1 MKRIL
6 LHIPI
11 LLFVLVSACHTEQV
25 EFLHALSSTYPILSR
40 GGTEEASLANGS
52 QILLNAS
59 GGLSVENGIFTYN
72 GSSWSND
79 QELHW
84 TDESMET
91 TITALYPTYTDNR
104 YTSENLYAKGMLED
118 ILIAQETLPE
128 KGEINLQF
136 KHLFSSLTLFIEPTL
151 DANIQELALS
161 VPVQVEAVSAS
172 DGTFSLTDQM
182 HTVVQSRNDSHA
194 YSFILPPCDDCT
206 LSLRITW
213 KDGTFKDVPFTP
225 HTFQS
230 GTRYECNITST
241 DSRPGI
247 RTAED
252 LIDFSRLI
260 NGYEPITVGRTLDDF
275 GEMIDGKMV
284 YYLCENIELT
294 EADCA
299 DLYPIGYKK
308 DKAFANIFDGKGHTI
323 SSYIIPNKGFDSDCI
338 GLFGIIDEGS
348 IVKNLHLSGIK
359 NTDATIYECVG
370 GIAGKNNGIIQ
381 NCSVRNSTLYSCKI
395 SANITGGICGRA
407 GGNIINCYTT
417 NNTYLRR
424 TRGKTGD
431 IAGEANGSIIN
442 CYSYKNKHSTDH
454 YVNSYSGGI
463 AGLSPNGHIYNCYV
477 YKANTSET
485 PPTDWGA
492 LLGFYDGFNP
502 TLIESFFYN
511 IENTHGSNPN
521 HNNPE
526 GSQIYDDAFKVNTVH
541 ISTLLNQWI
550 DTTGKESYST
560 YTFRRWKVADDGS
573 ACFQ

>member
-25 EFLHALSSTYPILSR
+25 EFSHALSSTYPILSR

-72 GSSWSND
+72 GSSWSNG

-118 ILIAQETLPE
+118 ILIAQETLQE

-172 DGTFSLTDQM
+172 DGTFSLTDQT
-182 HTVVQSRNDSHA
+182 HTVVLSQNESHA

-260 NGYEPITVGRTLDDF
+260 NGYEPLTVGRTLDEF
-275 GEMIDGKMV
+275 GEEIDGKMI
-284 YYLCENIELT
+284 YYLWKNIELT
-294 EADCA
+294 EADCT
-299 DLYPIGYKK
+299 DLHPIGYKK
-308 DKAFANIFDGKGHTI
+308 AKAFANIFDGKGHTI
-323 SSYIIPNKGFDSDCI
+323 SGYIIPDKGFDSDCI
-338 GLFGIIDEGS
+338 GLFGIIDEGA
-348 IVKNLHLSGIK
+348 IVKNLHLSGII
-359 NTDATIYECVG
+359 NTENINYECVG
-370 GIAGKNNGIIQ
+370 GIAGKNSGIIQ
-381 NCSVRNSTLYSCKI
+381 NCSVQDSKLYS
-395 SANITGGICGRA
+395 SDVVSNFTGGICGSSS
-407 GGNIINCYTT
+407 GFIINCYVT
-417 NNTYLRR
+417 NNTYYRR
-424 TRGKTGD
+424 TGNITGD
-431 IAGEANGSIIN
+431 ILGDGSGTIIN
-442 CYSYKNKHSTDH
+442 CYSHKNKHSIQI
-454 YVNSYSGGI
+454 NKNAYSGSI
-463 AGLSPNGHIYNCYV
+463 AGRSPNGQISNCYV
-477 YKANTSET
+477 YKESET
-485 PPTDWGA
+485 PPNNWGA
-492 LLGFYDGFNP
+492 LLGFYDGYNP

-511 IENTHGSNPN
+511 IENTHGNN
-521 HNNPE
+521 HDHNNPE
-526 GSQIYDDAFKVNTVH
+526 GSQIYDNAFKVNNVH

-560 YTFRRWKVADDGS
+560 YTFRRWKIADDGS
-573 ACFQ
+573 ACFE

>member
-25 EFLHALSSTYPILSR
+25 EFSYALSSTYPILSR

-72 GSSWSND
+72 GSSWSNG

-118 ILIAQETLPE
+118 ILIAQETLLE

-161 VPVQVEAVSAS
+161 VPVQVEAISPQ
-172 DGTFSLTDQM
+172 DGSFSLTDQT

-260 NGYEPITVGRTLDDF
+260 NGYEPYQNKTLTDF
-275 GEMIDGKMV
+275 GEEIDGIMTYRLLADIV
-284 YYLCENIELT
+284 LT
-294 EADCA
+294 EEDCC
-299 DLYPIGYKK
+299 LLSPIGE
-308 DKAFANIFDGKGHTI
+308 DEDVAFSDTFDGEGHII
-323 SSYIIPNKGFDSDCI
+323 SSLILSNNNKEYS
-338 GLFGIIDEGS
+338 GLFLHIASTGIVQNLHITKASSAVTPTCERIGILVSNNNGTINNCSITHSTIRAIENGQAGIICAISNGN
-348 IVKNLHLSGIK
+348 IVNCYTGY
-359 NTDATIYECVG
+359 DTIHT
-370 GIAGKNNGIIQ
+370 AK
-381 NCSVRNSTLYSCKI
+381 SAKI
-395 SANITGGICGRA
+395 GGICGT
-407 GGNIINCYTT
+407 I
-417 NNTYLRR
+417 
-424 TRGKTGD
+424 RGK
-431 IAGEANGSIIN
+431 ILNS
-442 CYSYKNKHSTDH
+442 YSYKNTFSVKGSS
-454 YVNSYSGGI
+454 NRIGSI
-463 AGLSPNGHIYNCYV
+463 AGISVSNTFFNIDNCYI
-477 YKANTSET
+477 YHNKSTNY
-485 PPTDWGA
+485 WGA
-492 LLGFYDGFNP
+492 AIGQAYKGNIQNFYYNRGEPCFSSNKDTDTSNNTLLYDSSFN
-502 TLIESFFYN
+502 I
-511 IENTHGSNPN
+511 
-521 HNNPE
+521 
-526 GSQIYDDAFKVNTVH
+526 DTVH

-550 DTTGKESYST
+550 DTTGKESYSN

>member
-25 EFLHALSSTYPILSR
+25 EFSHALSSTYPILSR

-72 GSSWSND
+72 GSSWSNG

-172 DGTFSLTDQM
+172 DGTFSLTDQT

-213 KDGTFKDVPFTP
+213 KDRNVKDVPFSP

-247 RTAED
+247 RTADD

-260 NGYEPITVGRTLDDF
+260 NGYEPITVGKTLDDF
-275 GEMIDGKMV
+275 GEMINGVMTYRLLADIV
-284 YYLCENIELT
+284 LT
-294 EADCA
+294 EEDCA
-299 DLYPIGYKK
+299 KLCPIGEDDGYSNT
-308 DKAFANIFDGKGHTI
+308 DTYFSDTFDGEGHTI
-323 SSYIIPNKGFDSDCI
+323 SNLMLSDRISNVTGDS
-338 GLFGIIDEGS
+338 GLFSHVEETG
-348 IVKNLHLSGIK
+348 IVKNVHINNASSVTSPICKFIGI
-359 NTDATIYECVG
+359 
-370 GIAGKNNGIIQ
+370 IAAYNNGIID
-381 NCSVRNSTLYSCKI
+381 NCSVTNSTLYSIKEGRIGTI
-395 SANITGGICGRA
+395 SAVSEGVITNCYSYNNNLYGTETTYIGGIA
-407 GGNIINCYTT
+407 AMA
-417 NNTYLRR
+417 NNM
-424 TRGKTGD
+424 
-431 IAGEANGSIIN
+431 IVN
-442 CYSYKNKHSTDH
+442 CYSYKNNFIPGSDSDKIGSMVGATTG
-454 YVNSYSGGI
+454 NKLLNI
-463 AGLSPNGHIYNCYV
+463 RNCYI
-477 YKANTSET
+477 Y
-485 PPTDWGA
+485 
-492 LLGFYDGFNP
+492 
-502 TLIESFFYN
+502 
-511 IENTHGSNPN
+511 
-521 HNNPE
+521 HNNSNWYSAIGLGKKASIKSFYYNKGNLTGEKIDKPTQDVE
-526 GSQIYDDAFKVNTVH
+526 IYDTYFKFDGKH
-541 ISTLLNQWI
+541 ISTLLNNWI
-550 DTTGKESYST
+550 ETTGKADDYIN
-560 YTFRRWKVADDGS
+560 YTFRRWKVSNDGS

>member
-25 EFLHALSSTYPILSR
+25 EFSHALSSTYPILSR

-72 GSSWSND
+72 GSSWSNG

-118 ILIAQETLPE
+118 ILIAQETLQE

-172 DGTFSLTDQM
+172 DGTFSLTDQT
-182 HTVVQSRNDSHA
+182 HTVLQSRNESHA

-260 NGYEPITVGRTLDDF
+260 NGYEPYQNKTLTDF
-275 GEMIDGKMV
+275 GEEIDGVMTF
-284 YYLCENIELT
+284 YLLEDISLT
-294 EADCA
+294 EGQCDSLQA
-299 DLYPIGYKK
+299 IGE
-308 DKAFANIFDGKGHTI
+308 DEDVPFSHTFDGKGHII
-323 SSYIIPNKGFDSDCI
+323 SNLVLPEADGYS
-338 GLFGIIDEGS
+338 GLFAHVAS
-348 IVKNLHLSGIK
+348 
-359 NTDATIYECVG
+359 T
-370 GIAGKNNGIIQ
+370 GIIQ
-381 NCSVRNSTLYSCKI
+381 NLHLTQASTINPPTSKRIGVIVANNEGIINNCSVSNSTI
-395 SANITGGICGRA
+395 RNIDGGFIGGICALSTGK
-407 GGNIINCYTT
+407 IINCYTRE
-417 NNTYLRR
+417 NTLYTASNAFIGAICSTLK
-424 TRGKTGD
+424 GN
-431 IAGEANGSIIN
+431 IFN
-442 CYSYKNKHSTDH
+442 CYSYQNTFSVKGST
-454 YVNSYSGGI
+454 YYIGSI
-463 AGLSPNGHIYNCYV
+463 AGASIQ
-477 YKANTSET
+477 KSE
-485 PPTDWGA
+485 
-492 LLGFYDGFNP
+492 F
-502 TLIESFFYN
+502 N
-511 IENTHGSNPN
+511 IENCYIYHKNPTKRWGAAVGQAYQGYIQHFYYNQDTLCYKSNKQTSTS
-521 HNNPE
+521 NNTLL
-526 GSQIYDDAFKVNTVH
+526 YDSSFNIDAVH

>member
-25 EFLHALSSTYPILSR
+25 ELSHALSSTYPILSR

-72 GSSWSND
+72 GSSWSNG

-118 ILIAQETLPE
+118 ILIAQETLQE

-172 DGTFSLTDQM
+172 DGTFSLTDQT
-182 HTVVQSRNDSHA
+182 HTVLQSRNESHA

-260 NGYEPITVGRTLDDF
+260 NGYVE
-275 GEMIDGKMV
+275 
-284 YYLCENIELT
+284 ELW
-294 EADCA
+294 E
-299 DLYPIGYKK
+299 
-308 DKAFANIFDGKGHTI
+308 
-323 SSYIIPNKGFDSDCI
+323 
-338 GLFGIIDEGS
+338 
-348 IVKNLHLSGIK
+348 
-359 NTDATIYECVG
+359 
-370 GIAGKNNGIIQ
+370 
-381 NCSVRNSTLYSCKI
+381 
-395 SANITGGICGRA
+395 
-407 GGNIINCYTT
+407 
-417 NNTYLRR
+417 
-424 TRGKTGD
+424 
-431 IAGEANGSIIN
+431 
-442 CYSYKNKHSTDH
+442 
-454 YVNSYSGGI
+454 
-463 AGLSPNGHIYNCYV
+463 
-477 YKANTSET
+477 
-485 PPTDWGA
+485 
-492 LLGFYDGFNP
+492 
-502 TLIESFFYN
+502 
-511 IENTHGSNPN
+511 
-521 HNNPE
+521 
-526 GSQIYDDAFKVNTVH
+526 
-541 ISTLLNQWI
+541 
-550 DTTGKESYST
+550 
-560 YTFRRWKVADDGS
+560 
-573 ACFQ
+573 

>member
-25 EFLHALSSTYPILSR
+25 EFSHALSSTYPILSR

-72 GSSWSND
+72 GSSWSNG

-118 ILIAQETLPE
+118 ILIAQETLQE

-151 DANIQELALS
+151 NANIHELALS
-161 VPVQVEAVSAS
+161 IPVQVKAISPQ
-172 DGTFSLTDQM
+172 DGSFSLTDQT

-194 YSFILPPCDDCT
+194 YSFILPPCEDCT

-213 KDGTFKDVPFTP
+213 KDGTFKDVPFSP
-225 HTFQS
+225 HNFQS

-247 RTAED
+247 RTADD

-260 NGYEPITVGRTLDDF
+260 NGYEPLTVGRTLDDF
-275 GEMIDGKMV
+275 GEVIDGKMI
-284 YYLCENIELT
+284 YYLWKNIELT
-294 EADCA
+294 EADCT

-308 DKAFANIFDGKGHTI
+308 AKAFANIFDGKGHTI
-323 SSYIIPNKGFDSDCI
+323 SGYIIPDKGFDSDCI
-338 GLFGIIDEGS
+338 GLFGIIDEGA

-370 GIAGKNNGIIQ
+370 GIAGKNSGIIH
-381 NCSVRNSTLYSCKI
+381 NCSVQNSTFCSQK
-395 SANITGGICGRA
+395 SNANITGGICGRA
-407 GGNIINCYTT
+407 GGYIINCFTT

-442 CYSYKNKHSTDH
+442 CYSYKNKHSKDH

-492 LLGFYDGFNP
+492 LLGFYNNAYP

-511 IENTHGSNPN
+511 IENTHGNN
-521 HNNPE
+521 HDHNNPE
-526 GSQIYDDAFKVNTVH
+526 GSQIYDDAFKVNNVH

-550 DTTGKESYST
+550 DTTGKESYSNF
-560 YTFRRWKVADDGS
+560 TFRRWKVSTDGS

>member
-25 EFLHALSSTYPILSR
+25 EFSHVLSSTYPILSR

-72 GSSWSND
+72 GSSWSNG

-151 DANIQELALS
+151 DANIHELALS
-161 VPVQVEAVSAS
+161 IPVQVKAISPQ
-172 DGTFSLTDQM
+172 DGSFSLTDQT
-182 HTVVQSRNDSHA
+182 HTVVQSRNESHA

-213 KDGTFKDVPFTP
+213 KDGNVKDVPFSP

-247 RTAED
+247 RTADD

-260 NGYEPITVGRTLDDF
+260 NGYEPYQNKTLTDF
-275 GEMIDGKMV
+275 GEEIDGVMTF
-284 YYLCENIELT
+284 YLLEDISLT
-294 EADCA
+294 EGQCDSLQA
-299 DLYPIGYKK
+299 IGE
-308 DKAFANIFDGKGHTI
+308 DEDVPFSHTFDGKGHII
-323 SSYIIPNKGFDSDCI
+323 SNLVLPEADGYS
-338 GLFGIIDEGS
+338 GLFAFLAPTGYIQ
-348 IVKNLHLSGIK
+348 NLHL
-359 NTDATIYECVG
+359 TQATTIQEPKSTHIGTLVAYNE
-370 GIAGKNNGIIQ
+370 GIIN
-381 NCSVRNSTLYSCKI
+381 NCSVTHSTLR
-395 SANITGGICGRA
+395 NINEGFVGGLCSFSYGTIL
-407 GGNIINCYTT
+407 NCYTQR
-417 NNTYLRR
+417 NTIY
-424 TRGKTGD
+424 TASDAFIGA
-431 IAGEANGSIIN
+431 I
-442 CYSYKNKHSTDH
+442 CSTIKGNIF
-454 YVNSYSGGI
+454 NSYSFQNTFIIKGSTFYIGSI
-463 AGLSPNGHIYNCYV
+463 AGRSIQQ
-477 YKANTSET
+477 SE
-485 PPTDWGA
+485 
-492 LLGFYDGFNP
+492 F
-502 TLIESFFYN
+502 N
-511 IENTHGSNPN
+511 IENCYIYHKNPTKRWGAAVGQAYQGCIQHFYYNQDTLCYKSNKQTSTS
-521 HNNPE
+521 NNTLL
-526 GSQIYDDAFKVNTVH
+526 YDSSFNIDTVH

-550 DTTGKESYST
+550 DTTGKESYSNF
-560 YTFRRWKVADDGS
+560 TFRRWKVSNDGS

>member
-25 EFLHALSSTYPILSR
+25 EFSHALSSTYPILSR

-72 GSSWSND
+72 GSSWSNG

-84 TDESMET
+84 TDESMKT

-118 ILIAQETLPE
+118 ILIAQETLQE

-151 DANIQELALS
+151 DANIQELAMS

-172 DGTFSLTDQM
+172 DGTFSLTDQT
-182 HTVVQSRNDSHA
+182 HTVVQSPNDSHA

-213 KDGTFKDVPFTP
+213 KDGNVKDVPFSP

-260 NGYEPITVGRTLDDF
+260 NGYEPITAGRTLDEF
-275 GEMIDGKMV
+275 GEEIDGVKTYRLLADIV
-284 YYLCENIELT
+284 LT
-294 EADCA
+294 EEDCA
-299 DLYPIGYKK
+299 KLCPIGEDDGRSNTDTYFY
-308 DKAFANIFDGKGHTI
+308 DTFDGEGHTI
-323 SSYIIPNKGFDSDCI
+323 SNLMLSDRISNVTGDS
-338 GLFGIIDEGS
+338 GLFSHVEETG
-348 IVKNLHLSGIK
+348 IVKNVHINNASSVTSPICKFIGI
-359 NTDATIYECVG
+359 
-370 GIAGKNNGIIQ
+370 IAAYNNGIID
-381 NCSVRNSTLYSCKI
+381 NCSVTNSTLYSIKEGRIGTI
-395 SANITGGICGRA
+395 SAVSEGVITNCYSYNNNLYGTETTYIGGIA
-407 GGNIINCYTT
+407 AMA
-417 NNTYLRR
+417 NNM
-424 TRGKTGD
+424 
-431 IAGEANGSIIN
+431 IVN
-442 CYSYKNKHSTDH
+442 CYSYKNNFIPGSDSDKIGSMVGATTG
-454 YVNSYSGGI
+454 NKLLNI
-463 AGLSPNGHIYNCYV
+463 RNCYI
-477 YKANTSET
+477 Y
-485 PPTDWGA
+485 
-492 LLGFYDGFNP
+492 
-502 TLIESFFYN
+502 
-511 IENTHGSNPN
+511 
-521 HNNPE
+521 HNNSNWYSAIGLGKKASIKSFYYNKGNLTGEKIDKPTQDVE
-526 GSQIYDDAFKVNTVH
+526 IYDTYFKFDGKH
-541 ISTLLNQWI
+541 ISTLLNNWI
-550 DTTGKESYST
+550 ETTGKADDYIN

-573 ACFQ
+573 ACFE

>member
-25 EFLHALSSTYPILSR
+25 EFSHALSSTYPILSR

-72 GSSWSND
+72 GSSWSNG

-118 ILIAQETLPE
+118 ILIAQETLQE

-172 DGTFSLTDQM
+172 DGTFSLTDQT

-213 KDGTFKDVPFTP
+213 KDGIFKDVPFSP
-225 HTFQS
+225 HNFQS

-247 RTAED
+247 RTADD

-260 NGYEPITVGRTLDDF
+260 NGYEPITAGRTLDEF
-275 GEMIDGKMV
+275 GEEIDGKMI
-284 YYLCENIELT
+284 YYLWKNIELT
-294 EADCA
+294 EADCT

-308 DKAFANIFDGKGHTI
+308 AKAFANIFDGKGHTI
-323 SSYIIPNKGFDSDCI
+323 SGYIIPDKGFDSDCI
-338 GLFGIIDEGS
+338 GLFGIIDEGA

-370 GIAGKNNGIIQ
+370 GIAGKNSGIIQ
-381 NCSVRNSTLYSCKI
+381 NCSVQDSKLYS
-395 SANITGGICGRA
+395 SGVVSNFTGGICGSSS
-407 GGNIINCYTT
+407 GFIINCYVT
-417 NNTYLRR
+417 NNTYYRR
-424 TRGKTGD
+424 TGNITGD
-431 IAGEANGSIIN
+431 ILGDGSGTIIN
-442 CYSYKNKHSTDH
+442 CYSHKNKHSTQI
-454 YVNSYSGGI
+454 NKNAYSGSI
-463 AGLSPNGHIYNCYV
+463 AGRSPNGQISNCYV
-477 YKANTSET
+477 YKESET
-485 PPTDWGA
+485 PPNNWGA
-492 LLGFYDGFNP
+492 LLGFYDGYNP

-511 IENTHGSNPN
+511 IENTHGNN
-521 HNNPE
+521 HDHNNPE
-526 GSQIYDDAFKVNTVH
+526 GSQIYDDAFKVNNVH

-550 DTTGKESYST
+550 DTTGKESYSNF
-560 YTFRRWKVADDGS
+560 TFRRWKVSTDGS

>member
-25 EFLHALSSTYPILSR
+25 EFSHALSSTYPILSR

-72 GSSWSND
+72 GSSWSNG

-91 TITALYPTYTDNR
+91 TITALYPTYTNNR

-118 ILIAQETLPE
+118 ILIAQETLQE
-128 KGEINLQF
+128 KGKINLQF

-151 DANIQELALS
+151 DAHIHELALS
-161 VPVQVEAVSAS
+161 IPVQVKAISPQ
-172 DGTFSLTDQM
+172 DGTFSLTDQT
-182 HTVVQSRNDSHA
+182 HTVVQRRNESHA

-213 KDGTFKDVPFTP
+213 KDENVKDVPFSP

-260 NGYEPITVGRTLDDF
+260 NGYEPYQNKTLTDF
-275 GEMIDGKMV
+275 GEEIDGIMTYRLLADIV
-284 YYLCENIELT
+284 LT
-294 EADCA
+294 EEDCSKLA
-299 DLYPIGYKK
+299 PIG
-308 DKAFANIFDGKGHTI
+308 DHPSTPFENTFDGVNHSITNLILPDKNTHNGY
-323 SSYIIPNKGFDSDCI
+323 S
-338 GLFGIIDEGS
+338 GLFGYLEETS
-348 IVKNLHLSGIK
+348 IVKNTHINNASSVISPICKFIGVIAAVNNGRIDNCSVSSSKIYATEGGRIGSICALSAGIISNCYSKENVLHGVKETYI
-359 NTDATIYECVG
+359 G
-370 GIAGKNNGIIQ
+370 GIAACADNM
-381 NCSVRNSTLYSCKI
+381 
-395 SANITGGICGRA
+395 
-407 GGNIINCYTT
+407 
-417 NNTYLRR
+417 
-424 TRGKTGD
+424 
-431 IAGEANGSIIN
+431 IIN
-442 CYSYKNKHSTDH
+442 CYSYRNNYNSNVSSDIIGSIIGGTIGNKLL
-454 YVNSYSGGI
+454 NI
-463 AGLSPNGHIYNCYV
+463 RNCYI
-477 YKANTSET
+477 Y
-485 PPTDWGA
+485 
-492 LLGFYDGFNP
+492 
-502 TLIESFFYN
+502 
-511 IENTHGSNPN
+511 
-521 HNNPE
+521 HNNSNWYSAIGLGKKASIKSFYYNKGNLTGEKIDKPTQDVE
-526 GSQIYDDAFKVNTVH
+526 IYDTYFKFDGKH
-541 ISTLLNQWI
+541 ISTLLNNWI
-550 DTTGKESYST
+550 ETTGKADDYIN

-573 ACFQ
+573 ACFE

>member
-6 LHIPI
+6 LHITI

-25 EFLHALSSTYPILSR
+25 EFSHALSSTYPILSR

-72 GSSWSND
+72 GSSWSNG

-104 YTSENLYAKGMLED
+104 YTSKNLYAKGMLED

-151 DANIQELALS
+151 DANIHELALS
-161 VPVQVEAVSAS
+161 IPVQVKAISPQ
-172 DGTFSLTDQM
+172 DGSFSLTDQT
-182 HTVVQSRNDSHA
+182 HTVVLSSNDSHA

-213 KDGTFKDVPFTP
+213 KDGNVKDVPFTP

-260 NGYEPITVGRTLDDF
+260 NGYEPITAGRTLDDF

-294 EADCA
+294 ETDCA

-308 DKAFANIFDGKGHTI
+308 AKTFANIFDGKGHTI
-323 SSYIIPNKGFDSDCI
+323 SGYIIPDKGFDSDCI
-338 GLFGIIDEGS
+338 GLFGIIDEGA

-370 GIAGKNNGIIQ
+370 GIAGKNYGIIQ
-381 NCSVRNSTLYSCKI
+381 NCSVQNSTFYSSNVKNF
-395 SANITGGICGRA
+395 ANLTGGICGRSA
-407 GGNIINCYTT
+407 GYIVNCYAT
-417 NNTYLRR
+417 NNTYYRR
-424 TRGKTGD
+424 TGGKTGD
-431 IAGEANGSIIN
+431 IMGDGGGTIAN
-442 CYSYKNKHSTDH
+442 CYSYKNKHSTKR
-454 YVNSYSGGI
+454 YESAYSGGI
-463 AGLSPNGHIYNCYV
+463 AGVSLDGQIYNCYV
-477 YKANTSET
+477 YKDNAAET
-485 PPTDWGA
+485 PPADWGA
-492 LLGFYDGFNP
+492 LLGYYYGLQT
-502 TLIESFFYN
+502 TLIKNCLSNSEN
-511 IENTHGSNPN
+511 IYGSSPN
-521 HNNPE
+521 QNIPE
-526 GSQIYDDAFKVNTVH
+526 GSQIYDNAFKVNNVH
-541 ISTLLNQWI
+541 ISTL
-550 DTTGKESYST
+550 DRKS
-560 YTFRRWKVADDGS
+560 VV
-573 ACFQ
+573 

>member
-25 EFLHALSSTYPILSR
+25 EFSHALSSTYPILSR

-72 GSSWSND
+72 GSSWSNG

-104 YTSENLYAKGMLED
+104 YTSKNLYAKGMLED
-118 ILIAQETLPE
+118 ILIAQETLLE

-247 RTAED
+247 RTADD

-260 NGYEPITVGRTLDDF
+260 NGYEPYQNKTLTDF
-275 GEMIDGKMV
+275 GEEIDGVMTF
-284 YYLCENIELT
+284 YLLEDISLT
-294 EADCA
+294 EGQCDSLQA
-299 DLYPIGYKK
+299 IGE
-308 DKAFANIFDGKGHTI
+308 DEDVPFSHTFDGKGHII
-323 SSYIIPNKGFDSDCI
+323 SNLVLPEADGYS
-338 GLFGIIDEGS
+338 GLFAHIGSSGIIQ
-348 IVKNLHLSGIK
+348 NLHLTQAS
-359 NTDATIYECVG
+359 TIQVPNCKRIG
-370 GIAGKNNGIIQ
+370 GIAGNNEGAIN
-381 NCSVRNSTLYSCKI
+381 NCSVTYSI
-395 SANITGGICGRA
+395 FRAIDNGYAGGICAYSSGT
-407 GGNIINCYTT
+407 ILNCYTHH
-417 NNTYLRR
+417 NTIY
-424 TRGKTGD
+424 TASDAFIGA
-431 IAGEANGSIIN
+431 I
-442 CYSYKNKHSTDH
+442 CSTIKGNIF
-454 YVNSYSGGI
+454 NSYSFQNTFAIEGTKYYIGSI
-463 AGLSPNGHIYNCYV
+463 AGASIQQS
-477 YKANTSET
+477 A
-485 PPTDWGA
+485 
-492 LLGFYDGFNP
+492 F
-502 TLIESFFYN
+502 N
-511 IENTHGSNPN
+511 IENCYIYHKNSTKRWGAAVGKAYKGSIKYFYYNQDELCFSL
-521 HNNPE
+521 NNATDTCNNTILYN
-526 GSQIYDDAFKVNTVH
+526 STFSIDAVH

-573 ACFQ
+573 ACFE

>member
-25 EFLHALSSTYPILSR
+25 EFSHALSSTYPILSR

-72 GSSWSND
+72 GSSWSNGK
-79 QELHW
+79 ELHW

-151 DANIQELALS
+151 NANIQELALS

-172 DGTFSLTDQM
+172 DGTFSLTDQT
-182 HTVVQSRNDSHA
+182 HTVLQSRNDNHA

-247 RTAED
+247 RTADD

-260 NGYEPITVGRTLDDF
+260 NGYEPITAGKTLDDF
-275 GEMIDGKMV
+275 GEEIDGKMI
-284 YYLCENIELT
+284 YYLWKNIELT
-294 EADCA
+294 EADCT

-308 DKAFANIFDGKGHTI
+308 AKAFANIFDGKGHTI
-323 SSYIIPNKGFDSDCI
+323 SGYIIPDKGFDSDCI
-338 GLFGIIDEGS
+338 GLFGIIDEGA
-348 IVKNLHLSGIK
+348 IVKNLHLSGII
-359 NTDATIYECVG
+359 NTENINYECVG
-370 GIAGKNNGIIQ
+370 GIAGKNSGIIQ
-381 NCSVRNSTLYSCKI
+381 NCSVQDSKLYS
-395 SANITGGICGRA
+395 SGVVSNFTGGICGSSS
-407 GGNIINCYTT
+407 GFIINCYVT
-417 NNTYLRR
+417 NNTYYRR
-424 TRGKTGD
+424 TGNITGD
-431 IAGEANGSIIN
+431 ILGDGSGTIIN
-442 CYSYKNKHSTDH
+442 CYSHKNKHSTQI
-454 YVNSYSGGI
+454 NKNAYSGSI
-463 AGLSPNGHIYNCYV
+463 AGRSPNGQISNCYV
-477 YKANTSET
+477 YKESET
-485 PPTDWGA
+485 PPNNWGA
-492 LLGFYDGFNP
+492 LLGFYDGYNP

-511 IENTHGSNPN
+511 IENTHGNN
-521 HNNPE
+521 HDHNNPE
-526 GSQIYDDAFKVNTVH
+526 GSQIYDDAFKVNNVH

-550 DTTGKESYST
+550 DTTGKESYSN
-560 YTFRRWKVADDGS
+560 YTFRRWKVSTDGS

>member
-11 LLFVLVSACHTEQV
+11 LLLVLVSACHTEQV
-25 EFLHALSSTYPILSR
+25 EFSHALSSTYPILSR

-72 GSSWSND
+72 GSSWSNG

-91 TITALYPTYTDNR
+91 TITALYPTYTNNR

-118 ILIAQETLPE
+118 ILIAQETLQE

-172 DGTFSLTDQM
+172 DGTFSLTDQT

-194 YSFILPPCDDCT
+194 YSFILPPCEDCT

-213 KDGTFKDVPFTP
+213 KDGNVKDVPFTP

-260 NGYEPITVGRTLDDF
+260 NGYEPITAGRTLDEF
-275 GEMIDGKMV
+275 GEEIDGVKTYRLLADIV
-284 YYLCENIELT
+284 LT
-294 EADCA
+294 EEDCA
-299 DLYPIGYKK
+299 KLCPIGEDDGRSNTDTYFY
-308 DKAFANIFDGKGHTI
+308 DTFDGEGHTI
-323 SSYIIPNKGFDSDCI
+323 SNLILSDRI
-338 GLFGIIDEGS
+338 SNRIGDTGLFSHIEKTG
-348 IVKNLHLSGIK
+348 IVKNVHINNASSVTSPICKYIG
-359 NTDATIYECVG
+359 V
-370 GIAGKNNGIIQ
+370 IAAYNYGRID
-381 NCSVRNSTLYSCKI
+381 NCSVSNSTLYSMKEGRIGTICAV
-395 SANITGGICGRA
+395 SEGVITNCYSYDNKLYGTETTYIGGIA
-407 GGNIINCYTT
+407 AMADNM
-417 NNTYLRR
+417 
-424 TRGKTGD
+424 
-431 IAGEANGSIIN
+431 IIN
-442 CYSYKNKHSTDH
+442 CYSYKNEFNPGS
-454 YVNSYSGGI
+454 NSDKIGSIVGATTRNLLNI
-463 AGLSPNGHIYNCYV
+463 RNCYI
-477 YKANTSET
+477 YHNQEDTLYWYSAIGSTNKTSIKSFYYNKGELTGGTLDYT
-485 PPTDWGA
+485 PQNVEE
-492 LLGFYDGFNP
+492 YDADFKFNG
-502 TLIESFFYN
+502 T
-511 IENTHGSNPN
+511 
-521 HNNPE
+521 
-526 GSQIYDDAFKVNTVH
+526 H

-550 DTTGKESYST
+550 DTTGKESYSN
-560 YTFRRWKVADDGS
+560 YTFRRWKVSTDGS